1 MKIRRFIMAAKINN
15 QKGFATLEIIFIM
28 LIISILAGS
37 VIPKFSRSLDTVQLD
52 YETKRFIS
60 NFYFAKSL
68 NRTANYSGNIFF
80 GNLNLTTAHQIQMN
94 VTAQSYY
101 LQRNSLILGDK
112 HYLADGM
119 TIKFANSDSK
129 IFHFNDE
136 EDYYKGSSENIFI
149 ISKSGRK
156 SELVVDSVGRIRRK

>member
-1 MKIRRFIMAAKINN
+1 MAAKINN

-37 VIPKFSRSLDTVQLD
+37 VIPKFSRSLDIIGLD
-52 YETKRFIS
+52 CENKRFIS

-80 GNLNLTTAHQIQMN
+80 GLNLAAHQIQMN